1 VIGVFMVLAFLK
13 SKWTVNIIFF
23 VFSAIVGILLYV
35 EIFMD
40 ILPIFLANL
49 EDIEESILAM
59 IIVDLS
65 V

>member
-1 VIGVFMVLAFLK
+1 MILAFLK
-13 SKWTVNIIFF
+13 SKWTVNIILF

-40 ILPIFLANL
+40 ILPRFFANL
-49 EDIEESILAM
+49 ENIEKSILAM

>member
-1 VIGVFMVLAFLK
+1 VIGVFMILAFLK
-13 SKWTVNIIFF
+13 SKWTVNIILF

-35 EIFMD
+35 AIFMD
-40 ILPIFLANL
+40 ILPRFFANL
-49 EDIEESILAM
+49 ENIEKSILAM